1 MSQTNVKVE
10 LSFTRNLGNY
20 ESIKIN
26 IGIEDFQRDGE
37 HIDEAT
43 NRVYNFVEKKLM
55 EKVNE
60 IEEELVNHKNKGK
73 K

>member
-1 MSQTNVKVE
+1 MTNQTNVKVD
-10 LSFTRNLGNY
+10 LQFTRNLGNY
-20 ESIKIN
+20 ESLKVG
-26 IGIEDFQRDGE
+26 IGIEDYQRQNE
-37 HIDEAT
+37 TIDEAT

-60 IEEELVNHKNKGK
+60 IEAELSGNKGK

>member
-1 MSQTNVKVE
+1 MLNQTNVKVE

-20 ESIKIN
+20 ESIKVN
-26 IGIEDFQRDGE
+26 IGIEDFRREGE
-37 HIDEAT
+37 TIDEAT
-43 NRVYNFVEKKLM
+43 NRVYTFVENKLT

-60 IEEELVNHKNKGK
+60 IEEELVKHKGK

>member
-1 MSQTNVKVE
+1 MNQTNVKVE

-26 IGIEDFQRDGE
+26 IGIEDYKREEE

-60 IEEELVNHKNKGK
+60 IESELKSKGK

>member
-1 MSQTNVKVE
+1 MSNQTNVKVE

-20 ESIKIN
+20 ESIKVN
-26 IGIEDFQRDGE
+26 IGIEDFRREGE
-37 HIDEAT
+37 TIDEAT
-43 NRVYNFVEKKLM
+43 NRVYTFVENKLT

-60 IEEELVNHKNKGK
+60 IEEELVKHKGK